1 MDLLGGRRK
10 MGMNKRMR
18 DNIDRLEIKTL
29 YCRDSKKRCPI
40 CHRFTLFI
48 KDSKSNIKCIRCNKI
63 IERKWWYM
71 SVIEA
76 LEYIIKQLQNK
87 SSCGRLDKK
96 ERDALFILKKFVYDN
111 QPISKVDK

>member
-1 MDLLGGRRK
+1 
-10 MGMNKRMR
+10 
-18 DNIDRLEIKTL
+18 
-29 YCRDSKKRCPI
+29 
-40 CHRFTLFI
+40 
-48 KDSKSNIKCIRCNKI
+48 
-63 IERKWWYM
+63 M